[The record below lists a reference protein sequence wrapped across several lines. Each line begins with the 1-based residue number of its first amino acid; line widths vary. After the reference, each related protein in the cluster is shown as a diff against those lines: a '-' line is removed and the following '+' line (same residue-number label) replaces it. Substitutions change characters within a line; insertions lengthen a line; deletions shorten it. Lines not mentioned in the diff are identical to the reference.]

1 MISAILPRRIACA
14 KGCEI
19 MVVFDWLTKLSDWL
33 QSGDR
38 ANMVFVVLAFAL
50 LLELCLRV
58 IRRAF
63 SDRQAVRAAAQNIHR
78 VNARLGRAPL
88 P

>member
-1 MISAILPRRIACA
+1 
-14 KGCEI
+14 

-33 QSGDR
+33 QTGDR
-38 ANMVFVVLAFAL
+38 VNMVFVVLAFAL
-50 LLELCLRV
+50 LLELSLRV

-63 SDRQAVRAAAQNIHR
+63 SDRQAVKAAAQNNHR
-78 VNARLGRAPL
+78 VNVRLGRAPL